1 MKASKRN
8 LRKKLSR
15 NAKKAKLEKQ
25 VNPIIE
31 KETADTNNDKNNQD
45 ELGHDE
51 RVDIFYDPN
60 KVSKGDIFID
70 EIYIRVLHIAELE
83 V

>member
-1 MKASKRN
+1 

-15 NAKKAKLEKQ
+15 YAKKAKLREQ

-31 KETADTNNDKNNQD
+31 KETADTNNDKDNQD
-45 ELGHDE
+45 KLGHNDE

-60 KVSKGDIFID
+60 KVSKGDIFI
-70 EIYIRVLHIAELE
+70 RLGF
-83 V
+83 

>member
-1 MKASKRN
+1 V
-8 LRKKLSR
+8 
-15 NAKKAKLEKQ
+15 KLEKQ

-31 KETADTNNDKNNQD
+31 KETADTNNDKDNQD

-60 KVSKGDIFID
+60 KVSKGDILSMRCILGF
-70 EIYIRVLHIAELE
+70 YI
-83 V
+83 

>member
-15 NAKKAKLEKQ
+15 YTKKAKLEEQ

-31 KETADTNNDKNNQD
+31 KETADTNNDKDN
-45 ELGHDE
+45 
-51 RVDIFYDPN
+51 
-60 KVSKGDIFID
+60 
-70 EIYIRVLHIAELE
+70 
-83 V
+83 

>member
-8 LRKKLSR
+8 LRKKLFWY
-15 NAKKAKLEKQ
+15 AKKAKLEEQ

-31 KETADTNNDKNNQD
+31 KETADTNNDKDNQD
-45 ELGHDE
+45 ELGHNDE

-60 KVSKGDIFID
+60 KVSKGDNFIG
-70 EIYIRVLHIAELE
+70 LGF
-83 V
+83 

>member
-1 MKASKRN
+1 M
-8 LRKKLSR
+8 RKKLSR
-15 NAKKAKLEKQ
+15 YTKKAKLRKE

-31 KETADTNNDKNNQD
+31 KETADTNNNKDNQD

-60 KVSKGDIFID
+60 KVSKEMFLSD
-70 EIYIRVLHIAELE
+70 EVYIRVLHIAELE